1 MTLDEK
7 LQVLHPEVNSNKL
20 MIYKGMATDAIRNH
34 LNINDVNDVI
44 EQKYESA
51 LLQLVENKI
60 QNDSANGVKSYTM
73 SKTSVTYKDNKG
85 FKITEDI
92 ENLLPATFVKLLG

>member
-7 LQVLHPEVNSNKL
+7 LQALHPEVNSNKL
-20 MIYKGMATDAIRNH
+20 IIYKGMAADAIRNH
-34 LNINDVNDVI
+34 LNINDANDVI

-51 LLQLVENKI
+51 MLQLIENKI
-60 QNDSANGVKSYTM
+60 QYDSTNGVKSYTM

-92 ENLLPATFVKLLG
+92 EDLLPATFVKMLG